1 MSIKIRIKNRM
12 IKQNSDILNKLFL
25 NELQNIIQ
33 RYNTI
38 DEDTK
43 NKIEVIITNLKDEEL
58 KTYLMNNPDKLTEI
72 IKEKEIDTNLVI
84 FFTWFNL
91 NIKEISIEGIKM

>member
-1 MSIKIRIKNRM
+1 M